1 MGLMQEAKMA
11 SYVGSAGDWVRQVV
25 ERSQAQ
31 PMSTEEVWKSL
42 ERYVG
47 AGDKALIRLQ
57 AVLEYIDAELVDR
70 RGGVVMRDLWNTV
83 ADYQERVQE
92 AAAAA

>member
-1 MGLMQEAKMA
+1 MG
-11 SYVGSAGDWVRQVV
+11 SYAGTAGDWVRQIAA
-25 ERSQAQ
+25 RSQEQ
-31 PMSTEEVWKSL
+31 PMSTEDVWKSL

-47 AGDKALIRLQ
+47 TGDKSLIRLQ

-70 RGGVVMRDLWNTV
+70 RGGIVMRDLWNTV

-92 AAAAA
+92 EAAAAA